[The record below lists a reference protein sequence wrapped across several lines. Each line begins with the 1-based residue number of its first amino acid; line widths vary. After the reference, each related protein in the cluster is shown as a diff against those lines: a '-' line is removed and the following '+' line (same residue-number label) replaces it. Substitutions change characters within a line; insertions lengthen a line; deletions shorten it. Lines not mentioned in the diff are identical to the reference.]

1 MMASPLSGSNGD
13 IELVKIETADL
24 SLTLK
29 GNPYHEKYESL
40 KNINPLLQ
48 MK

>member
-1 MMASPLSGSNGD
+1 MMVSPLSGSNRD

-24 SLTLK
+24 SLTIK

-40 KNINPLLQ
+40 KNINPLPQ
-48 MK
+48 MR

>member
-1 MMASPLSGSNGD
+1 MMASPLSGSNSD
-13 IELVKIETADL
+13 IELVKIETADF
-24 SLTLK
+24 SLTIK

-40 KNINPLLQ
+40 KNINQLLR